1 MTLGTVSMADK
12 NIRTLGATGLR
23 TRFSPK
29 SRVGQGLVSMAPWID
44 IVLLFFVFLFIDGK
58 FVLQPG
64 AVIEL
69 EEAEFVDGLRPG
81 EMLVVTS
88 VKASKKGAR
97 DEMVFFDDVRF
108 LVAQEEQMSGLQEA
122 FRRTVRKRPETGL
135 TIHADKQVEHGTIM
149 RLLSMAKRAGIK
161 RVNLASRQ
169 REPGLSDR
177 QAGPRPGKTRG
188 R

>member
-1 MTLGTVSMADK
+1 MTDK
-12 NIRTLGATGLR
+12 KLRTLTATGLR

-29 SRVGQGLVSMAPWID
+29 SRVGQGLVSMAPWVD
-44 IVLLFFVFLFIDGK
+44 IILLFLVFLFIDGK

-69 EEAEFVDGLRPG
+69 EEAEFVGGLRAG
-81 EMLVVTS
+81 AMLVVTS
-88 VKASKKGAR
+88 VKASPKGAR

-108 LVAQEEQMSGLQEA
+108 LVAQEEQMENLQKA
-122 FRRTVRKRPETGL
+122 FRGTVIKRPETDL

-149 RLLSMAKRAGIK
+149 KLLGMAKRAGIK

-169 REPGLSDR
+169 R
-177 QAGPRPGKTRG
+177 RPGAAGTGAGVNTERDS
-188 R
+188 RE